1 MATLSIKEVANR
13 PDKPESAITFIS
25 KIFKE
30 GKFGPDFK
38 TEDGIFCSDFVVVTY
53 DDKTKIKYQRSTANK
68 KQNQRLIQEYIA
80 RGPEVKGL
88 DVTGKFFGQKK
99 QSVVKVSKFI
109 KTEEFGGQ
117 PSSGKRINL
126 GIKFEKDLYA
136 KMYDCL
142 EGKKCLNESGKGIGA
157 YASAANYI
165 IKAASKKVGKSPA
178 TKFEDT
184 GKRNTPRPIV
194 ASTGSLYIKPIQ
206 HSKHGAL
213 LSDIDIVHANGS
225 RSYLSLKYG
234 STLTFMNAGVSK
246 ILNEKEMKT
255 GTISDI
261 QGKNILAAFGIDEQM
276 FCDVFNKY
284 QKTTERF
291 PQVVTTPS
299 NYNSKLLNQLISTG
313 MGSEYWMVHGQPN
326 GSVNFWYMDSSRNKA
341 FSTITGNVIVYYGG
355 KSGKGKRIDVDFSN
369 EYFDFTLNIRNK
381 QRGLYPSHIMLDYTS
396 KPAIGK
402 TNISNTSNLSHLI

>member
-13 PDKPESAITFIS
+13 PEKPQSAITFIS

-30 GKFGPDFK
+30 GNLGADFK
-38 TEDGIFCSDFVVVTY
+38 TEDGIFCSDFVEVTY
-53 DDKTKIKYQRSTANK
+53 ADKTKIKYERSADK

-80 RGPEVKGL
+80 RTGPEVKGVN
-88 DVTGKFFGQKK
+88 VTGRFFGQKK
-99 QSVVKVSKFI
+99 KSVVKVSKFT
-109 KTEEFGGQ
+109 KTGEFGGMD
-117 PSSGKRINL
+117 SSGKRINL

-142 EGKKCLNESGKGIGA
+142 EGKKCLNNKGQGIGD

-165 IKAASKKVGKSPA
+165 INASSEKVGKSPA
-178 TKFEDT
+178 IKFEDT

-194 ASTGSLYIKPIQ
+194 ASAGSLYINPPQ

-213 LSDIDIVHANGS
+213 LSDIDVVHASGS

-246 ILNEKEMKT
+246 ILNEREMKT
-255 GTISDI
+255 GTISNI

-284 QKTTERF
+284 GKTNERF
-291 PQVVTTPS
+291 PRVVTTARE
-299 NYNSKLLNQLISTG
+299 YNSKLLNQLISTG

-326 GSVNFWYMDSSRNKA
+326 GSVNFWFMDSARNKA
-341 FSTITGNVIVYYGG
+341 FSSITGNVIVYYGG
-355 KSGKGKRIDVDFSN
+355 KSGKGKRLDVDFSN
-369 EYFDFTLNIRNK
+369 QYFDFTLNIRNK

-396 KPAIGK
+396 KEAIGK
-402 TNISNTSNLSHLI
+402 TNITNKTNLSKLI

>member
-30 GKFGPDFK
+30 GNFGPDFK
-38 TEDGIFCSDFVVVTY
+38 TEDGIFCSDFVEATY
-53 DDKTKIKYQRSTANK
+53 NDKTKIKYQRSASK
-68 KQNQRLIQEYIA
+68 IQNQKLIQEYIA

-88 DVTGKFFGQKK
+88 DITGRFFGQKTK
-99 QSVVKVSKFI
+99 TTLKVSKFT

-126 GIKFEKDLYA
+126 GIKLEKDLFA

-142 EGKKCLNESGKGIGA
+142 EGKKCMDDKGKGIGP

-165 IKAASKKVGKSPA
+165 INATSEKIGQSPA
-178 TKFEDT
+178 MKFEDT
-184 GKRNTPRPIV
+184 GSRNTSRPIV
-194 ASTGSLYIKPIQ
+194 ATTHSLYINPPQ

-213 LSDIDIVHANGS
+213 LSDIDVVHASGG

-246 ILNEKEMKT
+246 ILTEREMKT
-255 GTISDI
+255 GTISNI

-284 QKTTERF
+284 GKTNERF
-291 PQVVTTPS
+291 PKVVTTS
-299 NYNSKLLNQLISTG
+299 SKYNSKLLNQLISTG
-313 MGSEYWMVHGQPN
+313 MGSEYWMVHGQPD
-326 GSVNFWYMDSSRNKA
+326 GSVNFWYMDSLRNKA
-341 FSTITGNVIVYYGG
+341 FSTITGNIIVHYGG

-369 EYFDFTLNIRNK
+369 QYFDFTLNIRNK

-396 KPAIGK
+396 KAAIGK
-402 TNISNTSNLSHLI
+402 TNISNKTNLTHLI